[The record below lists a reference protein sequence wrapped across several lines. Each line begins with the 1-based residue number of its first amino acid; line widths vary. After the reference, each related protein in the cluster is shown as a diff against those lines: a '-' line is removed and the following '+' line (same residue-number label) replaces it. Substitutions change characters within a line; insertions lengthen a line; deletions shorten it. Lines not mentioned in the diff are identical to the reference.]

1 MGSIV
6 EHSAAKCQL
15 SAKRVVRTK
24 VSREGLSSA
33 ARLRFDMG
41 IDPLGDPCVWD
52 TGMDS
57 GESGKAKDG

>member
-1 MGSIV
+1 MEQS
-6 EHSAAKCQL
+6 EAKYQL
-15 SAKRVVRTK
+15 SARRVVRTK

-41 IDPLGDPCVWD
+41 IDPD

>member
-15 SAKRVVRTK
+15 SARRVVRTK

-33 ARLRFDMG
+33 ARLRFDMK
-41 IDPLGDPCVWD
+41 IDPLGNPCAWN
-52 TGMDS
+52 TGVDS
-57 GESGKAKDG
+57 SESGKAKDV